1 MLFARCCSVTWRG
14 WALLVH
20 LCFFS
25 HISSGS
31 DLTRLFVDST
41 QVALSEPAFFC
52 PEFYAPEERNHEL
65 ASVLV
70 LQRQGEVNVGAF

>member
-1 MLFARCCSVTWRG
+1 MCVVCRVLFSDLVRLGPARPP
-14 WALLVH
+14 L
-20 LCFFS
+20 FFS
-25 HISSGS
+25 YISSGS

-52 PEFYAPEERNHEL
+52 LEFYAPEERKHEL

-70 LQRQGEVNVGAF
+70 LQ